1 MATRGGRYQ
10 GHCDK
15 KGLISQP
22 NLNARA
28 CANVSSVFSEPPNR
42 VFVVVE
48 GRREGHWVRDLGP
61 RASFPSKIKTIK
73 RSDQPPHRDQRT
85 LTIPRPLRSQICGVR
100 LWVGAENRPEI
111 GHHRARTGGKFR
123 RGQVEPQMKAIG
135 PLVTIAVPIEI
146 SGKAPRAHFSPET
159 LTPNPRGGFP
169 PPRVVWD
176 PNGS

>member
-28 CANVSSVFSEPPNR
+28 CANVSSVFPEPLNR

-48 GRREGHWVRDLGP
+48 GLREGHWVQDLGP

-73 RSDQPPHRDQRT
+73 RSDQPPT
-85 LTIPRPLRSQICGVR
+85 PRS
-100 LWVGAENRPEI
+100 ADFDRPE
-111 GHHRARTGGKFR
+111 A
-123 RGQVEPQMKAIG
+123 
-135 PLVTIAVPIEI
+135 
-146 SGKAPRAHFSPET
+146 
-159 LTPNPRGGFP
+159 LTPPDLWGKIVGG
-169 PPRVVWD
+169 RRK
-176 PNGS
+176 SA